1 MSARTIRTPL
11 LLALTLFA
19 AGCTLASEEQ
29 IVNDES
35 DESDVSVAPRIATTG
50 TCELADKTS
59 DPKHCGT
66 CGTVCGSG
74 ICSAS
79 VCMDASAGHVFVI
92 GNGYATSN
100 GALDKAIGNA
110 VFLNERK
117 PVRVLA
123 YAGTAPANLIS
134 GTNAAIS
141 RYATARGRTWA
152 KTAITN
158 SADVAINIDN
168 ADVFLVYAQPQ
179 LSTEYLAALGNEWSL
194 RLDNFTRRGGIII
207 VLDTPSANAG
217 TPEVLVSSGLLQ
229 LTGRTSTSAVSYIA
243 AAEDVGAARVPLMFA
258 TTSAV
263 GWTPS
268 SWTNVASSDTGQAVI
283 VHRAIY

>member
-11 LLALTLFA
+11 LLALTLLA
-19 AGCTLASEEQ
+19 AGCTLASDEQ
-29 IVNDES
+29 VNDET
-35 DESDVSVAPRIATTG
+35 EVGVAARIATTG
-50 TCELADKTS
+50 SCELADKTS

-66 CGTVCGSG
+66 CGNVCGSG

-100 GALDKAIGNA
+100 GALDKALGNA

-123 YAGTAPANLIS
+123 YAGTAPAALIT
-134 GTNAAIS
+134 GTNAAIN

-152 KTAITN
+152 KTAITS
-158 SADVAINIDN
+158 SADVAIHIDN
-168 ADVFLVYAQPQ
+168 TDVFLVYAQPQ
-179 LSTEYLAALGNEWSL
+179 LSSQYLDALGDEWSL

-207 VLDTPSANAG
+207 VLDTPSTNVG
-217 TPEVLVSSGLLQ
+217 TPEVLVRSGLLQ
-229 LTGRTSTSAVSYIA
+229 LTGRTSTGAVSYIG

-258 TTSAV
+258 SAGSV

-283 VHRAIY
+283 IHRAID